1 VPFTTTIIAFQ
12 PHRANAPLEVTA
24 KSRGEEVNMT
34 LQSLDH
40 NGVTWIDVRRPTP
53 DDIRELGARFPF
65 FHPLDLEDCLSET
78 ERPKID
84 EYDNY
89 LFVVMHFPVFDKRTR
104 RLGREEVDI
113 FVGRGFLVTLSG
125 GNLKPLI
132 QGFDDCQMDAV
143 IRRQFMGRG
152 SYYLLYM
159 LIDDLVDYCFPIV
172 DKENHNIEAV
182 EQRIFEGSAQKLVR
196 EISEIRRNLINFRGI
211 IKPQMRII
219 TSLERKD
226 WEFLKGDLDVYWGD
240 VSDHTGQI
248 WERLDDMWEVVEGL
262 SRTLDSL
269 TSHRINEV
277 MKILT
282 IFSVIMLPLSVI
294 SGIYGMNLA
303 ELPLA
308 DYRFSFVIVMAI
320 MGMVV
325 AGMLI
330 WFKREDWI

>member
-1 VPFTTTIIAFQ
+1 
-12 PHRANAPLEVTA
+12 
-24 KSRGEEVNMT
+24 MT
-34 LQSLDH
+34 LQTLNHD
-40 NGVTWIDVRRPTP
+40 GITWIDVRKPTP
-53 DDIRELGARFPF
+53 DDVREVGQRYPF

-84 EYDNY
+84 EYENY
-89 LFVVMHFPVFDKRTR
+89 LFLVMHFPVFEKLTR
-104 RLGREEVDI
+104 RLGREEVDV
-113 FVGRGFLVTLSG
+113 FVGRGFLVTLSD
-125 GNLKPLI
+125 GNLKPLVE
-132 QGFDDCQMDAV
+132 GFDDCQMDAV

-172 DKENHNIEAV
+172 DKENHNIESI
-182 EQRIFEGSAQKLVR
+182 EQRIFQGNALKLVR
-196 EISEIRRNLINFRGI
+196 EISMVRRNLINFRRT
-211 IKPQMRII
+211 IKPQIKVLA
-219 TSLERKD
+219 SLERRD

-240 VSDHTGQI
+240 VSDHTVQI
-248 WERLDDMWEVVEGL
+248 GERLDDLWEVVEGL

-294 SGIYGMNLA
+294 SGVYGMNIPH
-303 ELPLA
+303 LPLA
-308 DYRFSFVIVMAI
+308 HHPLSFVIIMAI
-320 MGMVV
+320 MAVV
-325 AGMLI
+325 VVSMLV

>member
-1 VPFTTTIIAFQ
+1 
-12 PHRANAPLEVTA
+12 
-24 KSRGEEVNMT
+24 
-34 LQSLDH
+34 
-40 NGVTWIDVRRPTP
+40 
-53 DDIRELGARFPF
+53 
-65 FHPLDLEDCLSET
+65 
-78 ERPKID
+78 
-84 EYDNY
+84 
-89 LFVVMHFPVFDKRTR
+89 
-104 RLGREEVDI
+104 
-113 FVGRGFLVTLSG
+113 
-125 GNLKPLI
+125 
-132 QGFDDCQMDAV
+132 
-143 IRRQFMGRG
+143 
-152 SYYLLYM
+152 
-159 LIDDLVDYCFPIV
+159 
-172 DKENHNIEAV
+172 
-182 EQRIFEGSAQKLVR
+182 
-196 EISEIRRNLINFRGI
+196 
-211 IKPQMRII
+211 
-219 TSLERKD
+219 
-226 WEFLKGDLDVYWGD
+226 VYWGD